1 MTKSM
6 KALLV
11 GAALTGFVAG
21 SSSLSVAQDKTD
33 KAPKA
38 KAEKHCCKGQNKA
51 DGKGGCGATKGKAVK
66 AGESGCATAKSG
78 CAGKPCS
85 LDDKGNEVK
94 APKKS

>member
-11 GAALTGFVAG
+11 GAALTGLVAG
-21 SSSLSVAQDKTD
+21 SSTVSVAQDKMD

-51 DGKGGCGATKGKAVK
+51 DGKGGCGATKGKPVK
-66 AGESGCATAKSG
+66 AGESGCSNAKSG

-85 LDDKGNEVK
+85 LDDQGKEKK
-94 APKKS
+94 ATKS